1 MSDAPAKPISIS
13 VSILDKSY
21 VVACPPQE
29 KEALLNS
36 ARLLDER
43 MREVRDSGKVLGTE
57 RMAVITALNVIH
69 ELNQQKLTQN
79 ELSSSAAQ
87 ELKRLEDK
95 IAIAVGRRQPIPAV
109 D

>member
-1 MSDAPAKPISIS
+1 MSDEPGKPVSIS

-21 VVACPPQE
+21 VVACPPEE
-29 KEALLNS
+29 KDALLSS

-69 ELNQQKLTQN
+69 ELSQQKMTQN
-79 ELSSSAAQ
+79 ALSSSAEQ

-95 IAIAVGRRQPIPAV
+95 ITIAVGRRQPVPAV